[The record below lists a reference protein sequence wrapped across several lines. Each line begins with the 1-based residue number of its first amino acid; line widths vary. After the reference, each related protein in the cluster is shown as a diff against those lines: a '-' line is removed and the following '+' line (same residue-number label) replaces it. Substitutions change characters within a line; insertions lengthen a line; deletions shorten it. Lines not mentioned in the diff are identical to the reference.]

1 MSSPR
6 KTRSP
11 LSTSRTFRGTHT
23 HCTYR
28 QRGTVVSWGSRY
40 TKRVWMAT
48 AAAVL
53 PLSALPTV
61 LQRVLDDGDEFLVLD
76 SVDRI
81 KDTRHGHQKANG
93 SIFADLCNGLYNSEQ
108 FSVDI
113 FVIRQMIGTALDSGS
128 LYTIFL
134 EGRVIDLPTEITGMQ
149 ATPSSPMF
157 IRLGRMLWRSLAQIY
172 VALDFIMPCNDND
185 RDYGFV

>member
-1 MSSPR
+1 MQPTTSS
-6 KTRSP
+6 
-11 LSTSRTFRGTHT
+11 STSTSATSRVDVIDPIARARLLVYDPKNHELVRHGGLCMDGDEDDVQDEFTAVAIAIPPLPSSVR
-23 HCTYR
+23 R
-28 QRGTVVSWGSRY
+28 RNLVLPQKVLDALVDREADRGTVVSWGSRY

-61 LQRVLDDGDEFLVLD
+61 LQRLLDDGDEFLVLD

-113 FVIRQMIGTALDSGS
+113 FVIRQMID
-128 LYTIFL
+128 
-134 EGRVIDLPTEITGMQ
+134 
-149 ATPSSPMF
+149 
-157 IRLGRMLWRSLAQIY
+157 
-172 VALDFIMPCNDND
+172 
-185 RDYGFV
+185 